1 MTSIGG
7 ICVPPF
13 FGMVSDA
20 SNLDLAGYF
29 ASGAALCTLL
39 WAVFVVQDVSKEA
52 PPDSEVPQREQISV
66 SLAHN
71 PSPA

>member
-7 ICVPPF
+7 ICVPPI

-39 WAVFVVQDVSKEA
+39 WAVFAVQDVSKEA
-52 PPDSEVPQREQISV
+52 PPDSEVSQREQISV